1 MIFSFQHFCHYGC
14 GQKATN
20 QTKNGKYICGS
31 HHRSCPA
38 VLNKGYQTNLDK
50 YGSKTP
56 AGAESV
62 REKMRATT
70 IDRYGVENASSLD
83 SVKQIRREKALAK
96 YGVDNVSKADSV
108 KRVISEKRSDYW
120 DRVYEN
126 KKFTIDG
133 MSRDQYSRRCHQYAE
148 TQYYR
153 HQQQIDPEGKRSK
166 HWHVDHIFSVTDGF
180 LNDVPINVIS
190 DISNLRLISDTE
202 NYAKHKKSEKT
213 LEKLYEDYLRSSGTI

>member
-20 QTKNGKYICGS
+20 QTKNGKHTCSKRPAG
-31 HHRSCPA
+31 CPA
-38 VLNKGYQTNLDK
+38 IL
-50 YGSKTP
+50 
-56 AGAESV
+56 A
-62 REKMRATT
+62 KMRSTT
-70 IDRYGVENASSLD
+70 MARYGVENASSLE
-83 SVKQIRREKALAK
+83 SIKQIRREKALAK

-108 KRVISEKRSDYW
+108 RKLLADQRSEYW
-120 DRVYEN
+120 AEVYKTKE
-126 KKFTIDG
+126 FTTEG
-133 MSRDQYSRRCHQYAE
+133 LTRDQYSRRCHQYAE

-153 HQQQIDPEGKRSK
+153 HQQQIDPDGKRSK

-213 LEKLYEDYLRSSGTI
+213 LEQLYEDYLRSSGTV